1 MPDDRTSAT
10 REDKGAETSINWE
23 DDSTVLF
30 FTLNNEQLATFGAAR
45 LSREH
50 LDSII
55 NESEF
60 LRKSDIKRLTY
71 ERAPLP
77 DNRFHGNLVYI
88 ELSKPIVRMIAS
100 AMAMYAELHEK

>member
-45 LSREH
+45 NSYTERIAGAH
-50 LDSII
+50 AHARAFGK
-55 NESEF
+55 NP
-60 LRKSDIKRLTY
+60 RLW
-71 ERAPLP
+71 
-77 DNRFHGNLVYI
+77 
-88 ELSKPIVRMIAS
+88 
-100 AMAMYAELHEK
+100 